1 MNHFTVP
8 TLALALLVGVATP
21 ALAVVD
27 SSRDTP
33 QVELTTSRASV
44 LAAQAVMA
52 AHDIDNVYEM
62 SSGRRMAVTAWGD
75 TLQVRYGRRGAVNV
89 KHDGN
94 GNFVSRDGRFNLQF
108 GMDQRGQPELVTLTM
123 PASWL

>member
-1 MNHFTVP
+1 MNHFTT
-8 TLALALLVGVATP
+8 TLSLALLVAAVTP
-21 ALAVVD
+21 AMAATDNSPAVQ
-27 SSRDTP
+27 
-33 QVELTTSRASV
+33 QVEITTPRAAV
-44 LAAQAVMA
+44 LAAQAVLA
-52 AHDIDNVYEM
+52 GHDIDSVYEM

-75 TLQVRYGRRGAVNV
+75 TLQVRYGRRGPVNV

-108 GMDQRGQPELVTLTM
+108 GIDERGQPEVVTLTL

>member
-1 MNHFTVP
+1 MNHFTT
-8 TLALALLVGVATP
+8 TLSLALLVAVATP
-21 ALAVVD
+21 ALAVAD
-27 SSRDTP
+27 SSRITP
-33 QVELTTSRASV
+33 QVEVTTSRAAV
-44 LAAQAVMA
+44 QAAQAVLA

-62 SSGRRMAVTAWGD
+62 SSGRRMAVTAYGE

-94 GNFVSRDGRFNLQF
+94 GNFVSRDGRFNLKF
-108 GMDQRGQPELVTLTM
+108 AIDERGQPEVVTLTM

>member
-1 MNHFTVP
+1 MNHFTT
-8 TLALALLVGVATP
+8 TLASLALLVAVATP
-21 ALAVVD
+21 ALAGVD

-33 QVELTTSRASV
+33 QIEITTSRAAV
-44 LAAQAVMA
+44 VAAQAVLA
-52 AHDIDNVYEM
+52 AHDIDSVYEM

-94 GNFVSRDGRFNLQF
+94 GNFVSRDGHLNLRF
-108 GMDQRGQPELVTLTM
+108 GIDGRGEPDLVTVSM

>member
-1 MNHFTVP
+1 MNHFTT
-8 TLALALLVGVATP
+8 TLCLALLVAVGTP
-21 ALAVVD
+21 ALASVD
-27 SSRDTP
+27 SGRDTS
-33 QVELTTSRASV
+33 QVEITTSRAAV
-44 LAAQAVMA
+44 LAAQALLA
-52 AHDIDNVYEM
+52 GHDIDSVYEM

-94 GNFVSRDGRFNLQF
+94 GNFVSGDGRFSLQF
-108 GMDQRGQPELVTLTM
+108 GMDQRGQPELVTLTL